1 MKKSIAYIFL
11 LFMMLFSV
19 DTLDAQEYNAAQDSI
34 TVDNYKYVYP
44 GAAGAW
50 REEFSYEGVPFLAA
64 GLLMWNQKD
73 EWYNVRSTVMP
84 TFHTSFDDYIQYTPL
99 GLTALLKACGV
110 ETRSNWWRFL
120 ASSAF
125 SAVTTTA
132 VVNSIKYTVKEMR
145 PDGSRRNSFPSGH
158 TSTAFMAATIMHK
171 ELGARSPWYSVG
183 AYTVATAT
191 GIMRVL
197 NNRHWI
203 NDIVFGAGVGIT
215 SVNIGYFLSD
225 IIFKEYGINGKY
237 TGFNSRADLSGKPSF
252 LSIGMNVGG
261 ATNLSSPNLIGNMD
275 AAPLNLKLKTGLT
288 TAITAEGAYYFNR
301 YVGLGVQL
309 RATVASLTADYNS
322 DYTSYIFNGADE
334 KIAYR
339 LKQINPSSFGTIDA
353 NIGPYASLPL
363 GSRVRIDCKAMV
375 GYRLVGKYDFTA
387 EYSLAP
393 AEKQSLLQ
401 NHINNHITAEEYESL
416 SADIVN
422 DSFICTDNAHSMNF
436 NTGAGVTFAVLRN
449 TVARAYFD
457 YTYSAPNIRYT
468 FNSNGT
474 LDENRAFI
482 PSAGAYS
489 VVQKTPMHNFTF
501 GFSICKTFGQ

>member
-1 MKKSIAYIFL
+1 MKKSLYIFL
-11 LFMMLFSV
+11 FSF
-19 DTLDAQEYNAAQDSI
+19 LLLLLPGSLKAQGELLLQDSI
-34 TVDNYKYVYP
+34 TVDSYKYVYP

-50 REEFSYEGVPFLAA
+50 RQEFSYEGVPFLAA

-84 TFHTSFDDYIQYTPL
+84 NFRTEFDDYIQYAPL
-99 GLTALLKACGV
+99 GLTAVLKACGV

-237 TGFNSRADLSGKPSF
+237 TGFNNRADLSGKPSF
-252 LSIGMNVGG
+252 LSVGMNVGG
-261 ATNLSSPNLIGNMD
+261 ATDLSAPNVIAD
-275 AAPLNLKLKTGLT
+275 AVGAPLNLKLRTGLT
-288 TAITAEGAYYFNR
+288 TAITAEGAYYFSR
-301 YVGLGVQL
+301 YVGIGGQL
-309 RATVASLTADYNS
+309 RATVASLTADYNG
-322 DYTSYIFNGADE
+322 DYTSYILNDAGE
-334 KIAYR
+334 NIAYR
-339 LKQINPSSFGTIDA
+339 LKQIDPSSFGAIDA

-375 GYRLVGKYDFTA
+375 GYRLVGKYDFAA

-401 NHINNHITAEEYESL
+401 NHMNDRITAEEYESL
-416 SADIVN
+416 SADILN
-422 DSFICTDNAHSMNF
+422 DSFICTDNAHSMNL
-436 NTGAGVTFAVLRN
+436 NAGAGVTFAVLRN

-474 LDENRAFI
+474 LDDNRAFV
-482 PSAGAYS
+482 PSASAYS
-489 VVQKTPMHNFTF
+489 VVQRTPMHNFTV